1 MRFRALFL
9 RAREGVAAVE
19 FALMAPILLIMLIGG
34 TALEEAVVVS
44 RKVTAASHS
53 LADVTTQ
60 YTTVAETDLALVLQ
74 ASTLVLEPYPSAS
87 AKMTV
92 SEIMVASGGGSG
104 TVVWSQ
110 ALNTDPRAVG
120 SSVSIPSGST
130 TATSSGTYLIL
141 GEVSYN
147 YTPRVANNIVPGITF
162 YQSLFMV
169 PRRSTSIPLE
179 SSSSD

>member
-1 MRFRALFL
+1 MRRIKFL
-9 RAREGVAAVE
+9 RAREGVAALE

-44 RKVTAASHS
+44 RKVTAAAHAI
-53 LADVTTQ
+53 ADVTTQ
-60 YTTVAETDLALVLQ
+60 YTSVATTDLSLVLQ
-74 ASTLVLEPYPSAS
+74 ASTLVLEPYPSTT

-92 SEIMVASGGGSG
+92 SEIMVPPNGGSG

-110 ALNTDPRAVG
+110 ALNTDPRGVG
-120 SSVSIPSGST
+120 STVSIPAGST
-130 TATSSGTYLIL
+130 TSTSDNTYLIL
-141 GEVSYN
+141 GEISYN

-169 PRRSTSIPLE
+169 PRRSTSIPLG

>member
-1 MRFRALFL
+1 MKSFHAFL

-19 FALMAPILLIMLIGG
+19 FALITPILLIMLIGG

-44 RKVTAASHS
+44 RKVTGAAHA

-60 YTTVAETDLALVLQ
+60 YTSVADSDLTLALQ
-74 ASTLVLEPYPSAS
+74 ASTLVLEPYPSSS

-92 SEIMVASGGGSG
+92 SEIMVASNGQSG
-104 TVVWSQ
+104 TVVWSR
-110 ALNTDPRAVG
+110 ALNTDPRTVG
-120 SSVSIPSGST
+120 ASVAIPAGST
-130 TATSSGTYLIL
+130 TSTSGGTYLIL
-141 GEVSYN
+141 GEISYN

-169 PRRSTSIPLE
+169 PRRSTSIPLG
-179 SSSSD
+179 SSSN